1 MLVIFG
7 RNRKDKLSNLLA
19 KLGGSQWSHC
29 AIIDRDGVTVIES
42 IIPAGVVKTHIAD
55 FKARYTDTYIAQV
68 PVKNSLDAYKLAKAQ
83 IGKPYDFR
91 ALFSMLG
98 SREWEDPSAWVCSEL
113 VAHCMGIF
121 RPEKIS
127 KVTVE
132 HIWMVS
138 NDIG

>member
-7 RNRKDKLSNLLA
+7 RNRKDKVSNLLA
-19 KLGGSQWSHC
+19 KFGGSHWSHVG
-29 AIIDRDGVTVIES
+29 IIDRDGVTVIES

-55 FKARYTDTYIAQV
+55 FKNRYTDTHVANV
-68 PVKNSLDAYKLAKAQ
+68 PTASGIEPYKLARHE

-91 ALFSMLG
+91 ALFSAIG
-98 SREWEDPSAWVCSEL
+98 SRQWEDPGAWMCSEL

-121 RPEKIS
+121 RAEKLS

-138 NDIG
+138 HDIG